1 MIAREKYNYF
11 YDKLYFPEEISFM
24 IRRIRLSSFKLLNK
38 AYNQNDILF
47 DTYNQCGTYM
57 LNISTLLLL
66 MQNRMF
72 IC

>member
-47 DTYNQCGTYM
+47 DTYNQCGTYL